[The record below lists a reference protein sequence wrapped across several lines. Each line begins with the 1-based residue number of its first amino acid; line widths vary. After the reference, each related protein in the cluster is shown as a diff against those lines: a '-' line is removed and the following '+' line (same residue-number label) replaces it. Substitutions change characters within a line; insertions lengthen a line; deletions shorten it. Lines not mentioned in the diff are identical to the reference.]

1 MEHVVR
7 TIYGNQLQS
16 ALLLG
21 LPYTA
26 PPFTT
31 LNEKLGIQ
39 AGVTLAP
46 GKTPVGQYF
55 AIGNGG
61 HSATV
66 GADGIPLMTI
76 AQHKA
81 TDAGLFNQ
89 IPFVLK
95 EIGDDLQP
103 SERIKYALRKEL
115 VIGGVTYIAY
125 YLRRISMV
133 SVGTKLE
140 YRNINA
146 DVITTTDFI
155 PTAANLS
162 PSKTAASSTGVNALS
177 GDYVTCVSKLPI
189 TFTDTEI
196 QYLMDACMIL
206 FGDINYAII
215 SEIALCSGSDK
226 TVNILAST
234 GNFNFNEAIQVQVV
248 TFISSMHI
256 ARYCTSGLEKILD
269 VGSNS
274 PLYNIV

>member
-7 TIYGNQLQS
+7 TIYGNELSS

-31 LNEKLGIQ
+31 LNEKFGIQ
-39 AGVTLAP
+39 PGVTLAP
-46 GKTPVGQYF
+46 GTMPVCQYF

-66 GADGIPLMTI
+66 GADGIPLLTI
-76 AQHKA
+76 AQHRA

-89 IPFVLK
+89 IPFVLRQV
-95 EIGDDLQP
+95 GDDLQP
-103 SERIKYALRKEL
+103 SERIKYALRKEIT
-115 VIGGVTYIAY
+115 IGTVVYVAY
-125 YLRRISMV
+125 YLRRINMV

-140 YRNINA
+140 LRNINS

-162 PSKTAASSTGVNALS
+162 PVKTAASNTGVNTLS

-189 TFTDTEI
+189 VFTDTEI
-196 QYLMDACMIL
+196 QYLLDACMIL

-226 TVNILAST
+226 TINILSST

-248 TFISSMHI
+248 TFISSAHI

-274 PLYNIV
+274 PLFNII